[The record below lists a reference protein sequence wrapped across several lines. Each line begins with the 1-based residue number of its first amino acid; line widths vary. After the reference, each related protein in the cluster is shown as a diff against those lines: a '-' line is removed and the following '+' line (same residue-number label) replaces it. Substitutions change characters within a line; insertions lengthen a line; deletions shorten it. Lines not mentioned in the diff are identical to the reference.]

1 MAHGVIAAGFR
12 RIATDKYICGGC
24 QSRVIDCTAH
34 CIREKVLDNIV
45 LRYLR
50 QIVSYARYKSDE
62 SYAMVMANC
71 GTEVKKQFKEN
82 EKLRSEFETK
92 IAQLDKVFR
101 LDGEMNELG
110 MTEFT

>member
-12 RIATDKYICGGC
+12 RIAADKYICGGC

-34 CIREKVLDNIV
+34 CIREKVLD
-45 LRYLR
+45 
-50 QIVSYARYKSDE
+50 
-62 SYAMVMANC
+62 
-71 GTEVKKQFKEN
+71 
-82 EKLRSEFETK
+82 
-92 IAQLDKVFR
+92 KVFR